1 VTDPITYAVE
11 IAVGLGCLA
20 GVPWAWRSGRFRW
33 LAGVLTVAGL
43 SAVIHGAVAL
53 A

>member
-1 VTDPITYAVE
+1 VTETVTYAVE

-20 GVPWAWRSGRFRW
+20 GVPSVWRSGRFRW
-33 LAGVLTVAGL
+33 LAGVLIVAGL
-43 SAVIHGAVAL
+43 AAVIHGAVAV

>member
-1 VTDPITYAVE
+1 VVETVTYAVE

-33 LAGVLTVAGL
+33 LAGVLMVAGL
-43 SAVIHGAVAL
+43 AAAIHGAVAL

>member
-1 VTDPITYAVE
+1 MTETVTYAVE

-33 LAGVLTVAGL
+33 LAWVLLVAGL
-43 SAVIHGAVAL
+43 AAVIHGAEAL